1 MSSELEQ
8 FVRAELRAMRE
19 QLSNLTSILVG
30 DPADPSK
37 PGIPIRLDRLEQSNK
52 LKNKV
57 LMLLATGM
65 VTALGSAIFIAFCQF
80 VATR

>member
-19 QLSNLTSILVG
+19 QLSKLTGIMMG
-30 DPADPSK
+30 DPSDPSK

-65 VTALGSAIFIAFCQF
+65 VTALGSAIFIAFCQI
-80 VATR
+80 VAK